1 MDGKPYWILST
12 AMHGVLLAPDSACVR
27 VTLTGEG
34 VVDEPIVATSGVVS
48 LASHLFTH
56 AGQMRKV
63 KLHNI
68 ALPTHK
74 YVWLRGGFA
83 TPDWVPAVWYGLS
96 ATHGVSFGCHVLLES
111 GANVVDLPL
120 HALAHDREAP
130 SVSLEDVCQWDA
142 YGNAIEA
149 YAPPYLVGLSADIL
163 TPDHSQVT
171 GHRADLVCAIDHI
184 GDGYSL
190 APDQHKH
197 LWIGAREDG
206 AFVCYPQDRYLVRES
221 SFTKGTRGACGVSPA
236 HDMERGA
243 VTLLTEQENK
253 WVNAMYEDFPKRD
266 TPHAYIPARNAII
279 ALTRS
284 GVPIARMAQAVAAYR
299 DKLVS
304 EQTEPRYVKSCHGFF
319 SDGYWLAYDAVRVYG
334 RTRQQWAASGQD
346 VAEFDRIAALSN
358 ASDDDGEPDEGV

>member
-1 MDGKPYWILST
+1 M
-12 AMHGVLLAPDSACVR
+12 
-27 VTLTGEG
+27 
-34 VVDEPIVATSGVVS
+34 
-48 LASHLFTH
+48 AS
-56 AGQMRKV
+56 
-63 KLHNI
+63 HNI

-74 YVWLRGGFA
+74 YVWLRPGFA

-96 ATHGVSFGCHVLLES
+96 ASLGVSFGCHVLLES

-221 SFTKGTRGACGVSPA
+221 SFTKVR
-236 HDMERGA
+236 
-243 VTLLTEQENK
+243 
-253 WVNAMYEDFPKRD
+253 
-266 TPHAYIPARNAII
+266 
-279 ALTRS
+279 
-284 GVPIARMAQAVAAYR
+284 GVPVVYR
-299 DKLVS
+299 QRTIWSV
-304 EQTEPRYVKSCHGFF
+304 EP
-319 SDGYWLAYDAVRVYG
+319 
-334 RTRQQWAASGQD
+334 
-346 VAEFDRIAALSN
+346 
-358 ASDDDGEPDEGV
+358 